1 MIKII
6 STPLKK
12 PTKWSGG
19 LTTELFIYPEGS
31 SYTERN
37 FDFRLSTA
45 TVEVETSVFTPLQYV
60 QRTLMVLEGKME
72 LNHQGHHSAVLG
84 PMDVDDFDGGWETS
98 SKGTCVDFNLMC
110 LNGTKGTV
118 EGFDLDMA
126 ETVNMDC
133 NDSHCFVYIFKG
145 ALNVNY
151 SSIEEG
157 SLIHLTHNSST
168 QLRAVKKSRL
178 VIIKI
183 R

>member
-1 MIKII
+1 MVKLFPP
-6 STPLKK
+6 SLQKT
-12 PTKWSGG
+12 TKWSGG
-19 LTTELFIYPEGS
+19 LTKELFIYPEGS

-45 TVEVETSVFTPLQYV
+45 TVEIETSVFTPLYNFE
-60 QRTLMVLEGKME
+60 RTLMVLEGQME
-72 LNHQGHHSAVLG
+72 LNHKGHHSTVLG
-84 PMDVDDFDGGWETS
+84 PLDVDYFNGGWETS
-98 SKGTCVDFNLMC
+98 SKGTCIDFNLMC

-118 EGFDLDMA
+118 EGFDLDIA
-126 ETVNMDC
+126 ETVNIDC
-133 NDSHCFVYIFKG
+133 NDSHCFIYTFKG

-157 SLIHLTHNSST
+157 SLIHLTHNSSA

-183 R
+183 Q